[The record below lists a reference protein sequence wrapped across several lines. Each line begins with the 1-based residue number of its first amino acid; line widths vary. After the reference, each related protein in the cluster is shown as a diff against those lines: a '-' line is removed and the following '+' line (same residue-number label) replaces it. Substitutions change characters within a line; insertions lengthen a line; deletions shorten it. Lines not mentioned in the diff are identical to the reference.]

1 MKKTTGGGKKT
12 SDIWKMQMR
21 FGGEKKVSAM
31 NNQKLCAMNSS
42 HLWFGIN
49 HRRDHWSLTA
59 STSSIYHGVLPISE
73 WFAFRSLQHCIAV
86 MTQVISPRFVPF
98 RDVELSSS
106 NDHRNATCDQNLLAG
121 LEVAKGI
128 GCQGLKSG
136 PKQRERSKR
145 CWRCLFL
152 DHVLKLRRPVPK
164 YSTSKYRLFNMS
176 GSLKE
181 DGGTERAVVSWW
193 WDTTS
198 GISWITSG
206 LPTVVRRRTSK
217 LNRNKGFLIYIYI
230 CVCVHIHIH
239 IYIYMCIYYIIYIL
253 YIT

>member
-1 MKKTTGGGKKT
+1 
-12 SDIWKMQMR
+12 MR
-21 FGGEKKVSAM
+21 FGGKKKVSAM

-164 YSTSKYRLFNMS
+164 YIQIPSVQYVWKS
-176 GSLKE
+176 
-181 DGGTERAVVSWW
+181 
-193 WDTTS
+193 
-198 GISWITSG
+198 
-206 LPTVVRRRTSK
+206 
-217 LNRNKGFLIYIYI
+217 
-230 CVCVHIHIH
+230 
-239 IYIYMCIYYIIYIL
+239 
-253 YIT
+253 